1 MRHFAVELAELRN
14 KLLQMGGMVES
25 AVHRSVRALVDRDES
40 LARKVLEG
48 EPAINQ
54 MEKEVDELC
63 TRLLVLQQPMARDL
77 RFLTSVLKINT
88 DLERM
93 GDLAKNIAA
102 RTLSLLKVPP
112 LKLNVDIPHISSL
125 VEQML
130 LKSLDAFVQEDDDL
144 AQQVL
149 MADDEVDAL
158 RTAAYGDI
166 VHFMQNNPPL
176 VQAGME
182 LVFVVR
188 NLERIGDHATNMAED
203 VIFMTKGVDVRH
215 RSSTRVE
222 TT

>member
-25 AVHRSVRALVDRDES
+25 SVHRSVRALVDRDES
-40 LARKVLEG
+40 LARMVLDG
-48 EPAINQ
+48 EPAINR

-102 RTLSLLKVPP
+102 CTLSLLKVPP

-130 LKSLDAFVQEDDDL
+130 LKSLDAFVQEDADM

-149 MADDEVDAL
+149 QADDEVDAL

-166 VHFMQNNPPL
+166 VYFMQHNPPL

-182 LVFVVR
+182 FVFVVR

-215 RSSTRVE
+215 RSSMTS
-222 TT
+222 

>member
-1 MRHFAVELAELRN
+1 
-14 KLLQMGGMVES
+14 MGGMVES

-54 MEKEVDELC
+54 MEREVDELC
-63 TRLLVLQQPMARDL
+63 TRLLVLQQPVARDL

-93 GDLAKNIAA
+93 GDLAKNTAK
-102 RTLSLLKVPP
+102 RTLALLKVPP
-112 LKLNVDIPHISSL
+112 LKLNVDVPHISSL

-130 LKSLDAFVQEDDDL
+130 LRALDAFVQEDADL

-149 MADDEVDAL
+149 QADDEVDAL
-158 RTAAYGDI
+158 RTAAIGDI
-166 VHFMQNNPPL
+166 VYFMQHNPPL

-182 LVFVVR
+182 FVFIVR

-215 RSSTRVE
+215 RAGKVWTAS
-222 TT
+222 